1 MRLPV
6 PPPPLRAAGARSRP
20 ALSASDL
27 APAAVAGWAA
37 AALLLAG
44 CGAEPA
50 PKVPDAAQD
59 PAPDAG
65 SAATRSAAFEPAVA
79 GEPLTGQVA
88 EAAPGGGA
96 PKTDLRLLARREHA
110 LPGRALDVLAADI
123 DGDGRSDLVVGVE
136 SPGGLALFRGTPAG
150 LERTDA
156 ATSVGGWPLGPQAW
170 PDADFARLWLA
181 SREDDSLEWWSVAEG
196 TFERQRRTDLPARPR
211 ALAAA
216 GAALPDGTLGAVA
229 LGDGSLWLVD
239 AAGELRAI
247 EGRRDRVTRM
257 VFEPGAARLWIAAQE
272 PPSLSAVTWSS
283 AGEPELQI
291 AVPTEGVPRDMTF
304 SDVDRDGD
312 LELCVVGGVDHLWL
326 FGTGSGDGTID
337 LASRVRVRTPAR
349 LPLRVCA
356 ADLDG
361 DGADELLTLQQE
373 GDGYGVLGA
382 WEPVGRGFSRVTSE
396 YAGQKPYALTAADFD
411 GDGVADLAVSNRDA
425 LRLSVLPGTGLAGPG
440 KDVFYQAQRLP
451 VGRSPLSVAA
461 GDLDGDGA
469 PDGAV
474 IHGVDGTV
482 GLLAN
487 RFGLLQAPASRA
499 LVDSPSRVI
508 VADFDGDGHRDIA
521 GLGRR
526 DRARLTV
533 QLGDGAGGVRQS
545 FADVDVG
552 QASEMT
558 LATDERGRPQLLL
571 CSPTERRLLLW
582 SRGAIARSE
591 TLEVPPYGAAAAGEW
606 LWFAGGETQER
617 LHRIDPEG
625 QVRALLDLE
634 GRTLRLLAGQA
645 TEAGRELWRLAR
657 RRPGDPQ
664 GWVEVLEVRADGAAR
679 LLARSAIG
687 LKAHDLALGDLD
699 GDGRWD
705 AAVAAQNSHQVNLR
719 LRRGAQLLALPDA
732 GAGLGC
738 LGLCLADL
746 DANGALDV
754 IVANAFSNDVSVI
767 YQRP

>member
-1 MRLPV
+1 
-6 PPPPLRAAGARSRP
+6 
-20 ALSASDL
+20 
-27 APAAVAGWAA
+27 
-37 AALLLAG
+37 
-44 CGAEPA
+44 
-50 PKVPDAAQD
+50 
-59 PAPDAG
+59 
-65 SAATRSAAFEPAVA
+65 
-79 GEPLTGQVA
+79 
-88 EAAPGGGA
+88 
-96 PKTDLRLLARREHA
+96 
-110 LPGRALDVLAADI
+110 
-123 DGDGRSDLVVGVE
+123 
-136 SPGGLALFRGTPAG
+136 
-150 LERTDA
+150 
-156 ATSVGGWPLGPQAW
+156 
-170 PDADFARLWLA
+170 
-181 SREDDSLEWWSVAEG
+181 
-196 TFERQRRTDLPARPR
+196 
-211 ALAAA
+211 
-216 GAALPDGTLGAVA
+216 
-229 LGDGSLWLVD
+229 
-239 AAGELRAI
+239 
-247 EGRRDRVTRM
+247 
-257 VFEPGAARLWIAAQE
+257 
-272 PPSLSAVTWSS
+272 
-283 AGEPELQI
+283 
-291 AVPTEGVPRDMTF
+291 
-304 SDVDRDGD
+304 
-312 LELCVVGGVDHLWL
+312 
-326 FGTGSGDGTID
+326 
-337 LASRVRVRTPAR
+337 
-349 LPLRVCA
+349 
-356 ADLDG
+356 
-361 DGADELLTLQQE
+361 
-373 GDGYGVLGA
+373 
-382 WEPVGRGFSRVTSE
+382 
-396 YAGQKPYALTAADFD
+396 
-411 GDGVADLAVSNRDA
+411 
-425 LRLSVLPGTGLAGPG
+425 
-440 KDVFYQAQRLP
+440 
-451 VGRSPLSVAA
+451 
-461 GDLDGDGA
+461 
-469 PDGAV
+469 
-474 IHGVDGTV
+474 
-482 GLLAN
+482 
-487 RFGLLQAPASRA
+487 LQAPASRA